1 MEAAAAEGGFVCGR
15 LRPESAA
22 MAGVLSRDAPDIE
35 VPTAALGWEGHRGAG
50 GPGTQHTPDRAGDP
64 RSFLGV
70 RLAGQAEHCALEQDL
85 VTS

>member
-50 GPGTQHTPDRAGDP
+50 GPGTHP
-64 RSFLGV
+64 
-70 RLAGQAEHCALEQDL
+70 GQSWRPAKFSGGETCGPG
-85 VTS
+85 